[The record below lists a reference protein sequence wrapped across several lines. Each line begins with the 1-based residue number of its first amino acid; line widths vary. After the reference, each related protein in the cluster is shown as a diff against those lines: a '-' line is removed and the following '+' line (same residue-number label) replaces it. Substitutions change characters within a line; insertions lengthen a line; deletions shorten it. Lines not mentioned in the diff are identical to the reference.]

1 MNYTENYH
9 LPQWDETD
17 RILRKD
23 FNQMCANIETGLSRT
38 AQAAEDVGQTGDVRN
53 ALLTNRTHR
62 LAYNHFCMVQNMEP
76 KPIQTGVFYKDVT
89 KDLASVTG
97 AMNWMG
103 ACFAGKTD
111 VQLTAEMLVA
121 CYQEITP
128 MKLTKGALGSATPMT
143 GSFTPPASGAVS
155 RYSLVGSYYR
165 KTSNVTSTK
174 LELIL
179 TNRDTGSVEQKLEID
194 FPITQENATFG
205 WICGD
210 QIKFV
215 GGVNYLIT
223 IRPTED
229 VCDMTLGIS
238 IGGKSVST
246 VTNEGI
252 VSASYSIHEPEGG
265 QGGMAILRCQVSG
278 EGGKL
283 TFSWDGM
290 ELEPAFIRL
299 GGLGNGRVTQDY
311 VFLRED
317 KIPAD
322 STLSMKF
329 ECNTGGNFLF
339 HGWGAML
346 Y

>member
-23 FNQMCANIETGLSRT
+23 FNQMCANIESGLT
-38 AQAAEDVGQTGDVRN
+38 DGAAKSESSMDRFC
-53 ALLTNRTHR
+53 RM
-62 LAYNHFCMVQNMEP
+62 AYNHYCAVQNMEP
-76 KPIQTGVFYKDVT
+76 IPYQTGVFYKDVT
-89 KDLASVTG
+89 KDPSSVAG
-97 AMNWMG
+97 AMVWQG
-103 ACFAGKTD
+103 ACFAGKTG

-128 MKLTKGALGSATPMT
+128 MKLTKGDLGSATPMT

-194 FPITQENATFG
+194 FPITQESATFG

-215 GGVNYLIT
+215 GGINYLIT

-246 VTNEGI
+246 VSNEGI

-278 EGGKL
+278 EGGEL
-283 TFSWDGM
+283 TFSWDGV
-290 ELEPAFIRL
+290 ELKPAFIRL
-299 GGLGNGRVTQDY
+299 GRLSNGRIAQDY
-311 VFLRED
+311 IFLRED
-317 KIPAD
+317 EIPVD

-339 HGWGAML
+339 YGWGAML